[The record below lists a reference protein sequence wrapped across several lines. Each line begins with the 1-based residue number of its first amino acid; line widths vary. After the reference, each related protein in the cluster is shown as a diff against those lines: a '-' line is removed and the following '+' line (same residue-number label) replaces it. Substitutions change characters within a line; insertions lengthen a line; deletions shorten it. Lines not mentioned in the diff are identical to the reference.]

1 MENQKMG
8 LTIGEISQE
17 IGLEETLVRKYI
29 EGSLKQDIEQEKLDL
44 GNGKYD
50 PYIIDLL
57 IIQLEVD
64 TAGQRLEKQLQTVR
78 ESKNAKN

>member
-1 MENQKMG
+1 MG